1 MGVATVV
8 LVTEPFERVARSSA
22 IARGLSKLPIIV
34 FPAEFDDLDAARIRV
49 IIDDRL
55 AEIESALL
63 RARV

>member
-1 MGVATVV
+1 LGVPTVV

-34 FPAEFDDLDAARIRV
+34 FPADFDELPAERVRV
-49 IIDDRL
+49 IVDERL
-55 AEIESALL
+55 AEVESALL